1 MFIQFYLTVPDTAY
15 SEARSAPYMIIISN
29 IIAAATLT
37 EQLLCYRSKGLTP
50 INSITKTL
58 NVKITY
64 TYRFIIHSTL
74 FISVEN
80 SYIRKSVSCGIKKKR
95 NWIKIQSILIGCMTS
110 KKFLTLCSDLVGL
123 LCGECLVH

>member
-1 MFIQFYLTVPDTAY
+1 
-15 SEARSAPYMIIISN
+15 MIIISN

-37 EQLLCYRSKGLTP
+37 EQLLCYRSKGLTS

-74 FISVEN
+74 FVSVEN
-80 SYIRKSVSCGIKKKR
+80 SYIRKRVSCGIKKK
-95 NWIKIQSILIGCMTS
+95 KELD
-110 KKFLTLCSDLVGL
+110 KKFSLYLLAVRLSKSFSLSVLTL
-123 LCGECLVH
+123 